1 MDDYSWLK
9 NTLSDALGYTAQLE
23 MAKINKPDP
32 QYVQGQPA
40 MTGAMSGIN
49 PVWLLVGAGILLVVM
64 LKD

>member
-9 NTLSDALGYTAQLE
+9 NTLSDTLGYAAQLE
-23 MAKINKPDP
+23 MAKINKPEP

-40 MTGAMSGIN
+40 MTSAISGIN
-49 PVWLLVGAGILLVVM
+49 PVWLLVGAGVLLVVM